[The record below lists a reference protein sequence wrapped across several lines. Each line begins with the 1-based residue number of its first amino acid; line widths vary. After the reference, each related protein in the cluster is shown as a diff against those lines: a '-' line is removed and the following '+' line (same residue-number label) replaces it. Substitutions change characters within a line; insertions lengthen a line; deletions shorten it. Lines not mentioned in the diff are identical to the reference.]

1 MKRWVAGSIAGAA
14 IGASLLQS
22 MARRAQ
28 VRSIAAFYRSGGPP
42 QRVVVDG
49 RELWLPIV
57 IHRMD
62 GFGSLHAA
70 SLAAAREL
78 LPSDALRPVRLPGDR
93 AMVLITAFRYY
104 EMTDSRPAP
113 VEPAEPPYAE
123 VTITILATRGGRS
136 PLLSLALMGT
146 GLMPT
151 AGYVP
156 HMAVTHR
163 LARDGGRELWGVPK
177 FIADI
182 DFIDDVARREVRLA
196 EGEQHILTLSVRPAG
211 RLRTSTQPSVMYT
224 VLDGSL
230 VETRMPGI
238 FEVRTAFGP
247 GRGRLELGPGGHP
260 VTETL
265 RRLDVTPNPLGVLD
279 SPVIR
284 TMFVPGVAVGAGR
297 RVVDYEG
304 SDRAVARFTVCHP
317 GTGPIDQNAALPLR
331 AIWAA
336 PDSAERPAAEARE
349 RALTT

>member
-1 MKRWVAGSIAGAA
+1 MKRWVAGSIAGVA
-14 IGASLLQS
+14 IGASLAQS

-28 VRSIAAFYRSGGPP
+28 ARAIAAFYHSGGPP
-42 QRVVVDG
+42 QHVVVDG
-49 RELWLPIV
+49 RDLWLPIV

-70 SLAAAREL
+70 SMAAAREL
-78 LPSDALRPVRLPGDR
+78 LPSDALRPVSLPGDR
-93 AMVLITAFRYY
+93 AAVLITAFRYY

-113 VEPAEPPYAE
+113 IEPAEPPYAE
-123 VTITILATRGGRS
+123 VTMTILATRGGRA

-177 FIADI
+177 FIADV

-224 VLDGSL
+224 VLDRSL

-238 FEVRTAFGP
+238 FEVRTAIGP
-247 GRGRLELGPGGHP
+247 GRGRLELGTEGHP
-260 VTETL
+260 VSETL
-265 RRLDVTPNPLGVLD
+265 RRLDVAPEPLGVVD

-304 SDRAVARFTVCHP
+304 SDRAFGRFTVSHP
-317 GTGPIDQNAALPLR
+317 GTGPIDQNAALSLS
-331 AIWAA
+331 AMWAA
-336 PDSAERPAAEARE
+336 PDGAEQLAAEMRE
-349 RALTT
+349 PVPTT